1 MRTRGVRQCRIDNT
15 ITLGTIQ
22 LMADMHMIHA
32 EPLAAAIR
40 ELVRGFGSD
49 EREVELVTSNLIQA
63 NLTGHDSH
71 GIGMLPRYSEAWV
84 EGGLQENAHIK
95 TLMDG
100 GALLRVDGQRGFG
113 QVIGHEAMTLGIAR
127 TKQFGS
133 CIMAL
138 GNSHHLCRI
147 GAWAEMAVAEGFV
160 SIHFVNVISRPIVA
174 PFGGRDAR
182 FGTNPF
188 TVGIPVPGQ
197 DPILLD
203 FATSVI
209 AQGKARVAHNKGEM
223 LPPGRIIDAD
233 GNESNDPAYAVVEPL
248 GAILAFGEH
257 KGYGLAVACELLGG
271 ALSAGLV
278 TDGPASGERR
288 VLNGMLTIILDPK
301 SIADAATFERN
312 TKAFLDW
319 VTASPPRPGFDKV
332 RLAGEPEREWRAK
345 RSAEGI
351 PVDTNTW
358 NEILVAAERLKV
370 DPAKI
375 SRLAGVR
382 S

>member
-1 MRTRGVRQCRIDNT
+1 LIR
-15 ITLGTIQ
+15 
-22 LMADMHMIHA
+22 A
-32 EPLAAAIR
+32 EPLGAAIR
-40 ELVRGFGSD
+40 ELVRGFGSE
-49 EREVELVTSNLIQA
+49 EREVELVTDNLIQA

-84 EGGLQENAHIK
+84 EGGLKANAHIQ

-100 GALLRVDGQRGFG
+100 GALLRLDGQRGFG
-113 QVIGHEAMTLGIAR
+113 QVIGHEAMALAIGRA
-127 TKQFGS
+127 KQFGS

-147 GAWAEMAVAEGFV
+147 GAWAEMAAAAGFV

-188 TVGIPVPGQ
+188 TVGIPIAGR

-209 AQGKARVAHNKGEM
+209 AQGKARVAHNKGEK
-223 LPPGRIIDAD
+223 LAPGRIIDD
-233 GNESNDPAYAVVEPL
+233 KGNDSDNPGYAVVEPL

-257 KGYGLAVACELLGG
+257 KGYGMAVACELLGG
-271 ALSAGLV
+271 ALAAGLACA
-278 TDGPASGERR
+278 GPATGERR
-288 VLNGMLTIILDPK
+288 VLNGMLSVIIDPK
-301 SIADAATFERN
+301 AIADVAIFEREAR
-312 TKAFLDW
+312 AFLDW
-319 VTASPPRPGFDKV
+319 VSASPPRAGFDKV
-332 RLAGEPEREWRAK
+332 RLAGAPEREWRAK
-345 RSAEGI
+345 RLAEGI
-351 PVDTNTW
+351 PVDANSW
-358 NEILVAAERLKV
+358 NEILAAAARLKV

-375 SRLAGVR
+375 SRLAGVGG
-382 S
+382 

>member
-1 MRTRGVRQCRIDNT
+1 MANT
-15 ITLGTIQ
+15 YL
-22 LMADMHMIHA
+22 IHA
-32 EPLAAAIR
+32 EPLGTAIR
-40 ELVRGFGSD
+40 ELVRGFGSE
-49 EREVELVTSNLIQA
+49 EREVELVTENLIQA

-84 EGGLQENAHIK
+84 EGGLKANAHIK

-100 GALLRVDGQRGFG
+100 GALLRVDGQAGFG
-113 QVIGHEAMTLGIAR
+113 QVIGHEAMTLAIERA
-127 TKQFGS
+127 KKFGS

-174 PFGGRDAR
+174 PFGGSDAR

-188 TVGIPVPGQ
+188 TVGIPVAGR

-209 AQGKARVAHNKGEM
+209 AQGKARVAHNKREK
-223 LPPGRIIDAD
+223 LPPGRIIDD
-233 GNESNDPAYAVVEPL
+233 QGKDSNDPAYAVVEPL

-257 KGYGLAVACELLGG
+257 KGYGMAVACELLGG
-271 ALSAGLV
+271 ALAAGLACG
-278 TDGPASGERR
+278 GPATGEKR
-288 VLNGMLTIILDPK
+288 VLNGMLTIVLDPK
-301 SIADAATFERN
+301 AIADVATFESEMRG
-312 TKAFLDW
+312 FLDW
-319 VTASPPRPGFDKV
+319 VSASPPRAGFDKV
-332 RLAGEPEREWRAK
+332 RLAGAPEREWRAK
-345 RSAEGI
+345 RLAEGI
-351 PVDTNTW
+351 PVDANTW
-358 NEILVAAERLKV
+358 NEILAAATRLKV

-375 SRLAGVR
+375 NRLAGVKG
-382 S
+382 

>member
-1 MRTRGVRQCRIDNT
+1 
-15 ITLGTIQ
+15 
-22 LMADMHMIHA
+22 MADTYLIRA
-32 EPLAAAIR
+32 EPLGAAIR
-40 ELVRGFGSD
+40 ELVRGFGSE
-49 EREVELVTSNLIQA
+49 EREVELVTDNLIQA

-84 EGGLQENAHIK
+84 EGGLKANAHIQ

-100 GALLRVDGQRGFG
+100 GALLRLDGQRGFG
-113 QVIGHEAMTLGIAR
+113 QVIGHEAMALAIGRA
-127 TKQFGS
+127 KQFGS

-147 GAWAEMAVAEGFV
+147 GAWAEMAAAEGFV

-188 TVGIPVPGQ
+188 TVGIPIAGR

-209 AQGKARVAHNKGEM
+209 AQGKARVAHNKGEK
-223 LPPGRIIDAD
+223 LAPGRIIDD
-233 GNESNDPAYAVVEPL
+233 KGNDSDDPGYAVVEPL

-257 KGYGLAVACELLGG
+257 KGYGMAVACELLGG
-271 ALSAGLV
+271 ALAAGLACA
-278 TDGPASGERR
+278 GPATGERR
-288 VLNGMLTIILDPK
+288 VLNGMLSIIIDPK
-301 SIADAATFERN
+301 AIADVAIFEREAR
-312 TKAFLDW
+312 AFLDW
-319 VTASPPRPGFDKV
+319 VSASPPRAGFDKV
-332 RLAGEPEREWRAK
+332 RLAGAPEREWRAK
-345 RSAEGI
+345 RLAEGI
-351 PVDTNTW
+351 PVDANSW
-358 NEILVAAERLKV
+358 NEILAAAVRLKV

-375 SRLAGVR
+375 SRLAGVGG
-382 S
+382 

>member
-1 MRTRGVRQCRIDNT
+1 
-15 ITLGTIQ
+15 
-22 LMADMHMIHA
+22 MAEIHMIRA
-32 EPLAAAIR
+32 EPLGAAMR
-40 ELVRGFGSD
+40 ELVRGFGS
-49 EREVELVTSNLIQA
+49 EAREVELVTENLIQA

-71 GIGMLPRYSEAWV
+71 GIGMLPRYCEAWA
-84 EGGLQENAHIK
+84 EGGLKANAHIK

-100 GALLRVDGQRGFG
+100 GALLRIDGQRGFG
-113 QVIGHEAMTLGIAR
+113 QVIGHETMTLGIERA
-127 TKQFGS
+127 KKFGS

-188 TVGIPVPGQ
+188 AVGIPVAGRE
-197 DPILLD
+197 PIMLD
-203 FATSVI
+203 LATSVI
-209 AQGKARVAHNKGEM
+209 AHGKARVARNKGEK
-223 LPPGRIIDAD
+223 LPPGRILDSH
-233 GNESNDPAYAVVEPL
+233 GNETEDPAHVMVPPL

-271 ALSAGLV
+271 ALAAGLACG
-278 TDGPASGERR
+278 GPATGERR

-301 SIADAATFERN
+301 AIADAATFERES
-312 TKAFLDW
+312 KAFLDW
-319 VTASPPRPGFDKV
+319 ATASPPRAGFDKV
-332 RLAGEPEREWRAK
+332 RLAGEPERESRAK
-345 RSAEGI
+345 RLDEGI
-351 PVDTNTW
+351 PVDATTW
-358 NEILVAAERLKV
+358 NEILATAARLKV

-375 SRLAGVR
+375 NRLAGVTA
-382 S
+382 

>member
-1 MRTRGVRQCRIDNT
+1 
-15 ITLGTIQ
+15 
-22 LMADMHMIHA
+22 MADMHFLRA
-32 EPLAAAIR
+32 EALNAATR

-49 EREVELVTSNLIQA
+49 EREVELVTENLIQA

-71 GIGMLPRYSEAWV
+71 GVGMLPRYSEAFA
-84 EGGLQENAHIK
+84 EGGLKANAHIK

-100 GALLRVDGQRGFG
+100 GALLRIDGQAGFG
-113 QVIGHEAMTLGIAR
+113 QVIGHEAMTLGIER
-127 TKQFGS
+127 TKKFGS

-147 GAWAEMAVAEGFV
+147 GAWAEMAVAQGFV
-160 SIHFVNVISRPIVA
+160 SIHFVNVSSRPIVA

-188 TVGIPVPGQ
+188 TVGIPVAGR

-209 AQGKARVAHNKGEM
+209 AQGKARVAHNKREQ
-223 LPPGRIIDAD
+223 LAPGRILDD
-233 GNESNDPAYAVVEPL
+233 KGNESTDPAYGVVPPL

-257 KGYGLAVACELLGG
+257 KGYGMAVACELLGG
-271 ALSAGLV
+271 ALAAGLAI
-278 TDGPASGERR
+278 DGPASGKKR

-301 SIADAATFERN
+301 AISDTATFERQ
-312 TKAFLDW
+312 TRGFLDW
-319 VTASPPRPGFDKV
+319 VTASPPRAGFDKV

-345 RSAEGI
+345 RLAEGI
-351 PVDTNTW
+351 PVDANTW
-358 NEILVAAERLKV
+358 HDILEAAKRLKV

-375 SRLAGVR
+375 NRLAGVKA
-382 S
+382 